1 MTKASTDIQV
11 RLVRWSE
18 RHAIVMLAGTALI
31 LTGASLWAL
40 MLLAAASFA
49 ALVWRCRTHWTLA
62 GRFGAANAVTSL
74 RLLGVLALPAFAA
87 MNPLAVAGFAVT
99 VFALDG
105 VDGWLARRLGL
116 ASEFGEYLDKET
128 DAFFMLVLCVLVYAG
143 GRFGAWILVP
153 GLLRYG
159 FVVFLMLAKPP
170 RGQGAAKRQGCVD
183 VLRHDIGPARRVHAF
198 PHFLPA
204 LRAADDAGAALFL
217 RGLAARSVPPAA
229 RGRERVNCRA

>member
-40 MLLAAASFA
+40 MLLAAVSFA
-49 ALVWRCRTHWTLA
+49 ALVWSCRTHWSLP
-62 GRFGAANAVTSL
+62 GRFGAANALTAA
-74 RLLGVLALPAFAA
+74 RLLGVLALPAVAA
-87 MNPLAVAGFAVT
+87 MSPLAVAGFAVT
-99 VFALDG
+99 LFALDG

-128 DAFFMLVLCVLVYAG
+128 DAFFMLVLCLLVYAG

-170 RGQGAAKRQGCVD
+170 AVKE
-183 VLRHDIGPARRVHAF
+183 RR
-198 PHFLPA
+198 
-204 LRAADDAGAALFL
+204 
-217 RGLAARSVPPAA
+217 SA
-229 RGRERVNCRA
+229 RGRWMYFGMISALVVAFTPFPAFYQPYALLMTLVLLYSFVDALLDLYRRPREDGSA

>member
-1 MTKASTDIQV
+1 
-11 RLVRWSE
+11 
-18 RHAIVMLAGTALI
+18 
-31 LTGASLWAL
+31 
-40 MLLAAASFA
+40 
-49 ALVWRCRTHWTLA
+49 
-62 GRFGAANAVTSL
+62 
-74 RLLGVLALPAFAA
+74 

-170 RGQGAAKRQGCVD
+170 AVKE
-183 VLRHDIGPARRVHAF
+183 RR
-198 PHFLPA
+198 
-204 LRAADDAGAALFL
+204 
-217 RGLAARSVPPAA
+217 SA
-229 RGRERVNCRA
+229 RGAWMSFGMISALLVAFTPFPTFYQPYALLMTLVLLYSFADSLLDLYRSPQEDGSA

>member
-1 MTKASTDIQV
+1 MTKVSTAVQV

-18 RHAIVMLAGTALI
+18 HHAIVMLAGTALI
-31 LTGASLWAL
+31 LTGAPLWAL
-40 MLLAAASFA
+40 MLLAAVSFA
-49 ALVWRCRTHWTLA
+49 ALVWSCRTHWTLS
-62 GRFGAANAVTSL
+62 GRFGAANALTAL

-170 RGQGAAKRQGCVD
+170 AVKE
-183 VLRHDIGPARRVHAF
+183 RR
-198 PHFLPA
+198 
-204 LRAADDAGAALFL
+204 
-217 RGLAARSVPPAA
+217 SA
-229 RGRERVNCRA
+229 RGAWMSFGMISALLVAFTPFPTFYQPYALLMTLVLLYSFADSLLDLYRSPQEDGSA